1 MKSMCPSRNA
11 WKAFLTKEILL
22 TAYYVDFKVY
32 NFDEENK
39 LTECSPKFMGS
50 IYVVLQLK

>member
-11 WKAFLTKEILL
+11 WKVFLTKEIIL